1 MLHKITPV
9 HIATSCAVSQTQMN
23 SSINWGV
30 MIMGP
35 MAHLQDSIHVKHCG
49 CGMALKTSLLNWV

>member
-1 MLHKITPV
+1 
-9 HIATSCAVSQTQMN
+9 
-23 SSINWGV
+23 
-30 MIMGP
+30 MGP